1 MKRLLAILL
10 SMAAA
15 LGLAACGGTANNTS
29 SGGAGSAPQSAAAP
43 SSSTESSEAP
53 SEENVPAAS
62 NGPLKVVTTSDSYK
76 VLFDKFTED
85 TGIKVEYLSMSS
97 GEVLSKVKAEGGAP
111 MADLWFGGGIDA
123 FMQAKEDG
131 LLEQVEFDGAADLAP
146 EYKDADN
153 YWFSKGLTVVGFIVN
168 NDILAE
174 KNLELPKTWDD
185 LTNPA
190 YKSEILMSNPAI
202 SGTNYAVVNAILQ
215 TKGEE
220 AGWKYFGDL
229 NGNIDYYSKRGKD
242 PSEKTAAGE
251 IAIGITYLDKAME
264 KLQEEQNVTLVYPED
279 GIPYVPEGVAVF
291 KGGTN
296 ADGAKEFIKWFYQDE
311 NLREIIPLDNKDTVK
326 IIKPSLENVELS
338 FPVET
343 LMKEDLSLFGSER
356 SAILDKWNAMIGD
369 KAETDE

>member
-1 MKRLLAILL
+1 MKRFLAFLL
-10 SMAAA
+10 SLTAAI
-15 LGLAACGGTANNTS
+15 GLSACGGTA
-29 SGGAGSAPQSAAAP
+29 GS
-43 SSSTESSEAP
+43 SSEAP
-53 SEENVPAAS
+53 GSAPEESTVSSQPSEPAGEASPAAS
-62 NGPLKVVTTSDSYK
+62 GEPLKVVTTSDSYK
-76 VLFDKFTED
+76 VLFDKFTGE
-85 TGIKVEYLSMSS
+85 TGVKVEYISMSS

-131 LLEQVEFDGAADLAP
+131 LLEQVEFEEAAKLAP
-146 EYKDADN
+146 EYKDPDN

-168 NDILAE
+168 NEILAE
-174 KNLELPKTWDD
+174 KNLEMPKTWDD

-190 YKSEILMSNPAI
+190 FKSEILMSNPAV

-220 AGWKYFGDL
+220 AGWKYFEDL
-229 NGNIDYYSKRGKD
+229 NANVDYYSKRGKD
-242 PSEKTAAGE
+242 PSEKTVSGE
-251 IAIGITYLDKAME
+251 VAVGITYLDKALE
-264 KLQEEQNVTLVYPED
+264 KMQEEQDVTLVYPED

-291 KGGTN
+291 KNATN
-296 ADGAKEFIKWFYQDE
+296 AAGAKEFIAWFYRDE

-326 IIKPSLENVELS
+326 VVKPDLADVNLT
-338 FPVET
+338 FPVEK

-356 SAILDKWNAMIGD
+356 TAILEKWNEMIGS

>member
-1 MKRLLAILL
+1 MKKLLALLL
-10 SMAAA
+10 SLTAAA
-15 LGLAACGGTANNTS
+15 GLTACGGAAGGAS
-29 SGGAGSAPQSAAAP
+29 SGGAGSAPESQP
-43 SSSTESSEAP
+43 SSSTVAEA
-53 SEENVPAAS
+53 SGETAPAAS
-62 NGPLKVVTTSDSYK
+62 NEPLKVVTTSDSYQ
-76 VLFDKFTED
+76 VLFDQFTAD
-85 TGIKVEYLSMSS
+85 TGIQVEYLSMSS

-123 FMQAKEDG
+123 FMQAKDDG
-131 LLEQVEFDGAADLAP
+131 LLEQVAFDGAADLAP

-174 KNLELPKTWDD
+174 KNLELPKTWDA
-185 LTNPA
+185 LTDPA
-190 YKSEILMSNPAI
+190 YKGEILMSNPAI

-220 AGWKYFGDL
+220 AGWKYFEDL
-229 NGNIDYYSKRGKD
+229 NANIDYYSKRGKD
-242 PSEKTAAGE
+242 PSEKTVAGE
-251 IAIGITYLDKAME
+251 VAVGITYLDKAME

-296 ADGAKEFIKWFYQDE
+296 AEGAKEFIKWFYQDE

-326 IIKPSLENVELS
+326 IVKPNLENVELS

-356 SAILDKWNAMIGD
+356 TAILDKWNAMIGD